1 MTDHPESPGSDEH
14 AAPDELR
21 TGVASVDAVLAEVA
35 GLQNC
40 PVDEHVAVFE
50 RAHEQLRQAL
60 DARPAGPTP
69 GQPGSAGRP
78 GH

>member
-1 MTDHPESPGSDEH
+1 MTDHPEFPGSDEP

-35 GLQNC
+35 GLEGR

-60 DARPAGPTP
+60 DARPEL
-69 GQPGSAGRP
+69 
-78 GH
+78 